1 MNLFNDEIKEVYE
14 LLNSLEKK
22 ELPITD
28 QLLEDVGPNNMIFR
42 DECAYELGDKKSLS
56 FDLSSSS
63 IDVEDKIYLVGKDL
77 SEIQGSEDFMR
88 ITLLQIKDE
97 GSNADSSADS
107 NADSSADSSKGSNGG
122 GLTGDALYNR
132 LEQIKLT
139 KYRVSPKG
147 YMLRTS
153 TGNREKV
160 RVSKDVARKS
170 SFSQIGSAYMQ
181 AYKKLDYVEHVTI
194 LFVVG
199 HAGDSVGSAGS
210 NAGESVGNGVG
221 TGAGNSA
228 GNGVGTDAGVNAG
241 NSSLYDRLSKIASK
255 KAEITDTIDHI
266 LKGFMINDCD
276 SCSAKELCDE
286 VEGLREI
293 HQSVN

>member
-77 SEIQGSEDFMR
+77 SEIQGNEDFMR

-97 GSNADSSADS
+97 D
-107 NADSSADSSKGSNGG
+107 SNGG

-160 RVSKDVARKS
+160 RVSKDVARKG

-181 AYKKLDYVEHVTI
+181 AYMKLDYVEHVTI

-210 NAGESVGNGVG
+210 NAGESVGTGVG

-241 NSSLYDRLSKIASK
+241 NSSLYDTLSKIASR

>member
-77 SEIQGSEDFMR
+77 SEIQGNEDFMR

-97 GSNADSSADS
+97 
-107 NADSSADSSKGSNGG
+107 GSNGG

-194 LFVVG
+194 LFIVG

-210 NAGESVGNGVG
+210 NAGESVGNG
-221 TGAGNSA
+221 AEGNA
-228 GNGVGTDAGVNAG
+228 GNGVGTGAGVNAG

>member
-63 IDVEDKIYLVGKDL
+63 IDVEDKLYLVGKDL
-77 SEIQGSEDFMR
+77 SEIQGNEDFMR

-97 GSNADSSADS
+97 D
-107 NADSSADSSKGSNGG
+107 SNGG

-160 RVSKDVARKS
+160 RVSKDVARKG
-170 SFSQIGSAYMQ
+170 SFSQIGSAYLQ

-194 LFVVG
+194 LFIVG
-199 HAGDSVGSAGS
+199 HAGDSVG
-210 NAGESVGNGVG
+210 NAGGNAGDSVGNG
-221 TGAGNSA
+221 
-228 GNGVGTDAGVNAG
+228 AG
-241 NSSLYDRLSKIASK
+241 NSSLYDALSKIASR

-266 LKGFMINDCD
+266 LKGFMVNDCN

>member
-63 IDVEDKIYLVGKDL
+63 IDVEDRIYLVGKDL
-77 SEIQGSEDFMR
+77 SEIQGNEDFMR

-97 GSNADSSADS
+97 
-107 NADSSADSSKGSNGG
+107 GSNGG

-194 LFVVG
+194 LFIVG
-199 HAGDSVGSAGS
+199 HAGD
-210 NAGESVGNGVG
+210 
-221 TGAGNSA
+221 
-228 GNGVGTDAGVNAG
+228 
-241 NSSLYDRLSKIASK
+241 SSLYDRLSKIASK

>member
-97 GSNADSSADS
+97 GSSADSSADS
-107 NADSSADSSKGSNGG
+107 KADSSADSSKGSNGG

-160 RVSKDVARKS
+160 RVSKDVARKG

-181 AYKKLDYVEHVTI
+181 AYMKLDYVEHVTI

-199 HAGDSVGSAGS
+199 HAGD
-210 NAGESVGNGVG
+210 
-221 TGAGNSA
+221 
-228 GNGVGTDAGVNAG
+228 
-241 NSSLYDRLSKIASK
+241 SSLYDRLSKIASK

>member
-77 SEIQGSEDFMR
+77 NEIQGNEDFMR

-97 GSNADSSADS
+97 D
-107 NADSSADSSKGSNGG
+107 SNGG

-160 RVSKDVARKS
+160 RVSKDVARKG

-199 HAGDSVGSAGS
+199 HAGDSVGNAESKAGSNAGEGVGSAGS
-210 NAGESVGNGVG
+210 NAGESVGNG
-221 TGAGNSA
+221 AEGNA
-228 GNGVGTDAGVNAG
+228 GNGVGTGAGVNAG
-241 NSSLYDRLSKIASK
+241 NRSLYDALSKIASK

>member
-63 IDVEDKIYLVGKDL
+63 IDVEDRIYLVGKDL
-77 SEIQGSEDFMR
+77 SEIQGNEDFMR

-97 GSNADSSADS
+97 
-107 NADSSADSSKGSNGG
+107 GSNGG

-160 RVSKDVARKS
+160 RVSKDVARKG

-194 LFVVG
+194 LFIVG
-199 HAGDSVGSAGS
+199 HAGD
-210 NAGESVGNGVG
+210 
-221 TGAGNSA
+221 
-228 GNGVGTDAGVNAG
+228 
-241 NSSLYDRLSKIASK
+241 SSLYDRLSKIASK

>member
-88 ITLLQIKDE
+88 ITLLQVKDE
-97 GSNADSSADS
+97 GSNADSSADSKADS
-107 NADSSADSSKGSNGG
+107 NADSSADSSKGSSGG

-181 AYKKLDYVEHVTI
+181 AYMKLDYVEHVTI

-199 HAGDSVGSAGS
+199 HAGDSVGNAGS
-210 NAGESVGNGVG
+210 NAGESVGNGAEG
-221 TGAGNSA
+221 
-228 GNGVGTDAGVNAG
+228 NAG
-241 NSSLYDRLSKIASK
+241 NRSLYDALSKIASK

>member
-63 IDVEDKIYLVGKDL
+63 IDVEDKLYLVGKDL
-77 SEIQGSEDFMR
+77 SEIQGNEDFMR

-97 GSNADSSADS
+97 DSNASSSAGSSADS
-107 NADSSADSSKGSNGG
+107 NAGSNADSNAGSNGG

-160 RVSKDVARKS
+160 RVSKDVARKG
-170 SFSQIGSAYMQ
+170 SFSQIGSAYLQ

-194 LFVVG
+194 LFIVG
-199 HAGDSVGSAGS
+199 HAGDSVGNGAVN
-210 NAGESVGNGVG
+210 NAGG
-221 TGAGNSA
+221 
-228 GNGVGTDAGVNAG
+228 NAG
-241 NSSLYDRLSKIASK
+241 NSGLYDTLSKIASR

-266 LKGFMINDCD
+266 LKGFMVNDCN

>member
-1 MNLFNDEIKEVYE
+1 
-14 LLNSLEKK
+14 
-22 ELPITD
+22 
-28 QLLEDVGPNNMIFR
+28 
-42 DECAYELGDKKSLS
+42 
-56 FDLSSSS
+56 
-63 IDVEDKIYLVGKDL
+63 L
-77 SEIQGSEDFMR
+77 SEIQGNEDFMR

-97 GSNADSSADS
+97 D
-107 NADSSADSSKGSNGG
+107 SNGG

-160 RVSKDVARKS
+160 RVSKDVARKG

-194 LFVVG
+194 LFIVG
-199 HAGDSVGSAGS
+199 HAGDSVGNGAGTSAG
-210 NAGESVGNGVG
+210 
-221 TGAGNSA
+221 
-228 GNGVGTDAGVNAG
+228 D
-241 NSSLYDRLSKIASK
+241 SSLYDALSKIASR

-266 LKGFMINDCD
+266 LKGFMVNDCN

>member
-77 SEIQGSEDFMR
+77 SEIQGNEDFMR

-97 GSNADSSADS
+97 D
-107 NADSSADSSKGSNGG
+107 SNGG

-210 NAGESVGNGVG
+210 NAGSNAGEGVGNGAEG
-221 TGAGNSA
+221 S
-228 GNGVGTDAGVNAG
+228 AG

>member
-28 QLLEDVGPNNMIFR
+28 QLLGDVGPNNMIFR

-77 SEIQGSEDFMR
+77 SEIQGNEDFMR

-97 GSNADSSADS
+97 
-107 NADSSADSSKGSNGG
+107 GSNGG

-194 LFVVG
+194 LFIVG
-199 HAGDSVGSAGS
+199 HAGD
-210 NAGESVGNGVG
+210 
-221 TGAGNSA
+221 
-228 GNGVGTDAGVNAG
+228 
-241 NSSLYDRLSKIASK
+241 SSLYDRLSKIASK

>member
-63 IDVEDKIYLVGKDL
+63 IDVEDKLYLVGKDL
-77 SEIQGSEDFMR
+77 NEIQGSEDFMR

-97 GSNADSSADS
+97 D
-107 NADSSADSSKGSNGG
+107 SNGG

-228 GNGVGTDAGVNAG
+228 GNGVGTGAGVNAG

>member
-63 IDVEDKIYLVGKDL
+63 IDVEDKLYLVGKDL

-107 NADSSADSSKGSNGG
+107 NADSSADSSAGSSADSSAGSNGG

-199 HAGDSVGSAGS
+199 HAGDS
-210 NAGESVGNGVG
+210 
-221 TGAGNSA
+221 
-228 GNGVGTDAGVNAG
+228 
-241 NSSLYDRLSKIASK
+241 SLYDRLSKIASK

>member
-97 GSNADSSADS
+97 D
-107 NADSSADSSKGSNGG
+107 SNGG

-160 RVSKDVARKS
+160 RVSKDVARKG
-170 SFSQIGSAYMQ
+170 SFSQIGSAYLQ

-210 NAGESVGNGVG
+210 NAGSNAGESVGTGV
-221 TGAGNSA
+221 GNSA
-228 GNGVGTDAGVNAG
+228 GNGVGTGAGVNAG

>member
-63 IDVEDKIYLVGKDL
+63 IDVEDKLYLVGKDL

-88 ITLLQIKDE
+88 ITLLQVKDE
-97 GSNADSSADS
+97 D
-107 NADSSADSSKGSNGG
+107 SNGG

-199 HAGDSVGSAGS
+199 HAGDS
-210 NAGESVGNGVG
+210 
-221 TGAGNSA
+221 
-228 GNGVGTDAGVNAG
+228 
-241 NSSLYDRLSKIASK
+241 SLYDRLSKIASK